1 VTEVNA
7 AVRAPDAIEIADRRP
22 LGEFVRAQVVN
33 LVWIISALFFALL
46 VGSLA
51 IRLQGIDPL
60 SAYAAMAERAFGG
73 WRPIANTLKAAT
85 PLLLTGLGT
94 AVAFRAGFIN
104 VGQEGQLYIGA
115 LAAAV
120 IASTELALPGF
131 AQIALALLAAVV
143 CGALWAAW
151 PVFLKARFN
160 ANEIVTTLMSS
171 YVAILTISYLVNGP
185 LKPSGVAVGSTAP
198 VLPSSRLPVLFATP
212 VNSGI
217 LIAIVAAVFF
227 AVVFNRTAIG
237 FEWNI
242 LGRNSNTARY
252 AGLRLGRLWLVAAL
266 ASGALCALA
275 GAIEVMAVQFR
286 FVEGLSPGLGY
297 VGILVALVARL
308 SPMGI
313 VAVAV
318 LFGAINAGSIGLE
331 MTSGVPAQIS
341 SVIQGLMILFVAAQI
356 GLRSLIGWASGPGSR

>member
-1 VTEVNA
+1 VTEAKV
-7 AVRAPDAIEIADRRP
+7 VMSAPESLDIASRQS
-22 LGEFVRAQVVN
+22 LGEFVQGQALN
-33 LVWIISALFFALL
+33 LLWVACALLLALL

-51 IRLQGIDPL
+51 IRLQGIDPIA
-60 SAYAAMAERAFGG
+60 AYAAMVERAFGG

-94 AVAFRAGFIN
+94 AVAFRTGFIN

-115 LAAAV
+115 LVAAV

-131 AQIALALLAAVV
+131 VQIAVALLAAVV

-198 VLPSSRLPVLFATP
+198 VLSASRLPLIFGTT

-217 LIAIVAAVFF
+217 VIALAAAILL
-227 AVVFNRTAIG
+227 AVMFNRTAIG

-242 LGRNSNTARY
+242 VGRNGNTARY

-308 SPMGI
+308 SPIGV